1 MGGARFDIL
10 FAGKLLGDADPD
22 LVRRQLQQRFKLSDE
37 VVAKLF
43 SGRTIAVAQGVD
55 TATASRYRQV
65 FRDAKALVEIRPVE
79 DVPGTSSTALP
90 ESARRPAE
98 AGPEAESRSVP
109 VEPRTKNGEWLSEPA
124 RSRDLF
130 SFPDIDISQLSL
142 VPGWDWTLEDCQ
154 PTQVPAEL
162 PDTSHLEV
170 VAPAP
175 DDGKER
181 GG

>member
-37 VVAKLF
+37 VADKLF
-43 SGRTIAVAQGVD
+43 SGRTVVVAQGVE
-55 TATASRYRQV
+55 TAAASRYRQV
-65 FRDAKALVEIRPVE
+65 FRDAKALVEIRPAE
-79 DVPGTSSTALP
+79 AAPSTLSTPIP
-90 ESARRPAE
+90 ESAREPVGTGDEEQA
-98 AGPEAESRSVP
+98 RSVP
-109 VEPRTKNGEWLSEPA
+109 VRPRTMTGERFSEPA
-124 RSRDLF
+124 RSRDLIDV
-130 SFPDIDISQLSL
+130 PKIDISHLSL

-154 PTQVPAEL
+154 PPRVPTEL
-162 PDTSHLEV
+162 PDTSHLEI

-175 DDGKER
+175 EDGEER